1 MLPGTQANLRQSKRR
16 IYSEGMRVPTTGNEI
31 PKPAPSFQT
40 RRRISF
46 SVDRESLFRINGLFI
61 KVCFFLHNRFE
72 QNRVNTLCARNRQN
86 QGIVVI
92 SDAGCS
98 LEHRSISRG

>member
-1 MLPGTQANLRQSKRR
+1 MLPGTQSNLRQSKRR
-16 IYSEGMRVPTTGNEI
+16 IYSEGMRDPTTGNEV

-46 SVDRESLFRINGLFI
+46 SVDRESLFRIASLFI
-61 KVCFFLHNRFE
+61 EVCFFLHNRLE
-72 QNRVNTLCARNRQN
+72 QNRVNALCARDSQN
-86 QGIVVI
+86 QGIVVT
-92 SDAGCS
+92 SNAGCF